1 MDFLKFHP
9 RFSGNRDSGE
19 NLKKVLALVL
29 AFACAFTMFA
39 GAAFTDQAD
48 IKVDADVVDTLVSL
62 GIVEG
67 FEDGSFQPNGTV
79 TRAQMAKMIY
89 VLRTGKSDASA
100 YNDDKTS
107 FTDIGSHWARGY
119 IKYCQ
124 SLGII
129 AGKSN
134 TIFAPNATVTAQE
147 AAKMLLVTLGYDATK
162 AGLTGSGWAAK
173 TNALADENGLLED
186 VNTSFTGPCPR
197 QYAAQLIY
205 NAIDTPTVVWR
216 DDAYTNETYTGDD
229 NKTIGQK
236 YMGLEAKDEG
246 RLMSVKKED
255 GKDTFRIQVAGVG
268 TLTKV
273 EKDYS
278 NLLGENVK
286 VLYKDTDKVYGVFS
300 TDDNTVVTA
309 LADDV
314 DKINTTAG
322 KLEIDSVSYKT
333 AEANANNLSVRTT
346 PDMSEFSSAK
356 TIKDLVEKYP
366 YYSVKFVDYNDD
378 DKLDCAVVTPFVP
391 AQIDSISS
399 SKVTVSAIDL
409 NKAAPALTETSIDRD
424 DADLYEGAAED
435 DYVAV
440 VDGDYSVS
448 GNTAFTKMVTV
459 SGKVDST
466 RTSGTE
472 FKTSGTWYT
481 IEAKDVSVSLN
492 DEYDFATVGKF
503 AFAADATSSSVSA
516 SNILFVDD
524 IAKKTSGVNQGVE
537 ATVYFADS
545 TSKTVTLTKYNGD
558 KIYDSAKDS
567 KNSKLY
573 DDDHYLT
580 AFKVADAKGTM
591 YKFTKKSDTE
601 YEIKSLENNKGSYD
615 EYFTEDS
622 VNSIKDGKVVGAKN
636 TWRMADEG
644 VIFVKTNDETKVL
657 TGKQVKAWSDLTSNI
672 KSASALADKSS
683 GYYYAKVGAINLGV
697 KDIPGSS
704 DSLYAYATSKVAEI
718 DNDGTKYQFEA
729 WTGKETVTLTTED
742 DDNLLTVS
750 GSLRDKGF
758 FVEYTQNGDL
768 VDIKSVKTIADAV
781 AISGFDADGI
791 NFRNVDSKAYSGDF
805 DDDYV
810 VIGVDTKK
818 VEGVEGGKL
827 KTADEVTKGS
837 GKYYENAV
845 YFLNN
850 DSDKDVIAVFVDT
863 NGKMYDDNDNVQMTA
878 APTKV
883 SSIAVTVAAP
893 VTGATPAAKTD
904 VKTSTKGVVI
914 KGITWTPAAD
924 KFAAEKAYT
933 ATITVDTE
941 SDLYTIADGATVTVN
956 GNTATYKDGVIT
968 VTFEK
973 TAKAAD

>member
-1 MDFLKFHP
+1 
-9 RFSGNRDSGE
+9 
-19 NLKKVLALVL
+19 
-29 AFACAFTMFA
+29 MFA
-39 GAAFTDQAD
+39 GAAFTDSAD
-48 IKVDADVVDTLVSL
+48 IKVDADAVDTLVSL

-216 DDAYTNETYTGDD
+216 DDAYTNETYTGAD

-236 YMGLEAKDEG
+236 YMGLEDKDEG
-246 RLMSVKKED
+246 ILNSVKKED
-255 GKDTFRIQVAGVG
+255 GKDTYRIQVGGVG

-278 NLLGENVK
+278 NLLGEKVK

-333 AEANANNLSVRTT
+333 AETNANNLSVRTT

-378 DKLDCAVVTPFVP
+378 DKLDYAVVTPFVP

-481 IEAKDVSVSLN
+481 IEAKGVSVSLN

-516 SNILFVDD
+516 SNILFIDD
-524 IAKKTSGVNQGVE
+524 VAQKSSGVNKGVE
-537 ATVYFADS
+537 ATVYFADG
-545 TSKTVTLTKYNGD
+545 TSKDVTLTKLDGTKFYDNGFD
-558 KIYDSAKDS
+558 KTI
-567 KNSKLY
+567 
-573 DDDHYLT
+573 
-580 AFKVADAKGTM
+580 GTDKALKAMVGNM

-601 YEIKSLENNKGSYD
+601 YEIKSLAKNKGSFD
-615 EYFTEDS
+615 EYFAADTAT
-622 VNSIKDGKVVGAKN
+622 SIKDGKVVTDDA

-657 TGKQVKAWSDLTSNI
+657 SGKQVKAWSDLSTGIN
-672 KSASALADKSS
+672 KVSALADKSS

-729 WTGKETVTLTTED
+729 WNGKETVTLTTED
-742 DDNLLTVS
+742 DDDLLKANKKDGT
-750 GSLRDKGF
+750 LRDKGF

-827 KTADEVTKGS
+827 KTADEVTKDS

-878 APTKV
+878 DPEKV
-883 SSIAVTVAAP
+883 SSIAVTVTAP
-893 VTGATPAAKTD
+893 VTGATPAAKAD

>member
-1 MDFLKFHP
+1 
-9 RFSGNRDSGE
+9 
-19 NLKKVLALVL
+19 
-29 AFACAFTMFA
+29 MFA
-39 GAAFTDQAD
+39 GAAFTDSAD
-48 IKVDADVVDTLVSL
+48 IKVDADAVDTLVSL
-62 GIVEG
+62 GIIEG
-67 FEDGSFQPNGTV
+67 FEDGSFQPNATV

-162 AGLTGSGWAAK
+162 AGLTGSGWAAR

-236 YMGLEAKDEG
+236 YMGLEDKDEG
-246 RLMSVKKED
+246 ILNSVKKED
-255 GKDTFRIQVAGVG
+255 GKDTYRIQVGGVG

-278 NLLGENVK
+278 NLLGEKVK

-300 TDDNTVVTA
+300 TDDNIVVTA

-314 DKINTTAG
+314 DKFNTSAAG
-322 KLEIDSVSYKT
+322 KLEIDGVTYKT
-333 AEANANNLSVRTT
+333 DKSDAGQLSVRTT
-346 PDMSEFSSAK
+346 PDIENVFSNAK
-356 TIKDLVEKYP
+356 TIKELADKYP
-366 YYSVKFVDYNDD
+366 YYSVKFVDKDDD
-378 DKLDCAVVTPFVP
+378 DKLDYAVVTPFVP

-399 SKVTVSAIDL
+399 SKVTVSTIDL
-409 NKAAPALTETSIDRD
+409 NNAAPALTETSIDRD

-472 FKTSGTWYT
+472 FKTDGTWYT

-516 SNILFVDD
+516 SNILFIDD
-524 IAKKTSGVNQGVE
+524 VAKADSGVNKGVE
-537 ATVYFADS
+537 ATVYFADG
-545 TSKTVTLTKYNGD
+545 TSKDVKLTKLDGKKFYEDGEFD
-558 KIYDSAKDS
+558 KELVSD
-567 KNSKLY
+567 
-573 DDDHYLT
+573 T
-580 AFKVADAKGTM
+580 ALKAMVGTM

-601 YEIKSLENNKGSYD
+601 YEIKSLAKNKGSYD
-615 EYFTEDS
+615 EYFTEAS
-622 VNSIKDGKVVGAKN
+622 VNSIKDGKVVGANN

-683 GYYYAKVGAINLGV
+683 GYYYAKVGTIYLGV

-742 DDNLLTVS
+742 DDDLLKDDDDA
-750 GSLRDKGF
+750 LLDKGF

-768 VDIKSVKTIADAV
+768 VDIKSVKTIDDAV

-791 NFRNVDSKAYSGDF
+791 NFRNVDSEAYSGDF

-827 KTADEVTKGS
+827 KTADEVTKDS

-878 APTKV
+878 DPEKV
-883 SSIAVTVAAP
+883 SSIAVTVTAP
-893 VTGATPAAKTD
+893 VTGATPAARAD

-914 KGITWTPAAD
+914 KNITWDPAAD
-924 KFAAEKAYT
+924 KFAAKTKYT

-941 SDLYTIADGATVTVN
+941 SDLYTIADNATVTVN
-956 GNTATYKDGVIT
+956 GTTATYKGGVIT
-968 VTFEK
+968 VAFEA
-973 TAKAAD
+973 TKAAE